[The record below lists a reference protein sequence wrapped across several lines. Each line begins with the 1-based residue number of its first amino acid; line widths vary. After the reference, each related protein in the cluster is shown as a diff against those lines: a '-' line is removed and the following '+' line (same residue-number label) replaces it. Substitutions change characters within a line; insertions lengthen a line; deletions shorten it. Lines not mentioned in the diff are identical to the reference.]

1 MYSQYNM
8 CPNLSQHDGY
18 MLVEI
23 KQNKNKK
30 TNQIISFFDTFNDQ
44 GQLVGS
50 VHQQKVYKTLLD
62 MTQFN
67 NIY

>member
-1 MYSQYNM
+1 
-8 CPNLSQHDGY
+8 